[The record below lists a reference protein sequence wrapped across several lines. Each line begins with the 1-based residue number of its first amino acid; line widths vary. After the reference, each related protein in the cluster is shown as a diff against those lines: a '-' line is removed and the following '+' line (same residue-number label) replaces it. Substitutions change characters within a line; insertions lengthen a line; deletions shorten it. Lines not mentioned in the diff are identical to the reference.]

1 MGGSASLGYASDTD
15 DLFVQNL
22 SSLGCPRVVITSCCG
37 QQRGAGQSNQKS
49 FSTEAD
55 NHIKTTGGRRQAAG
69 GRRQAGNIANFILG
83 KKIKTIKK
91 QYLRDK
97 FQAIY
102 LAISA

>member
-1 MGGSASLGYASDTD
+1 MLMGGSASLGYASDTD

-69 GRRQAGNIANFILG
+69 GRRQAAGGRRQAAGG
-83 KKIKTIKK
+83 KYSEFHFGK
-91 QYLRDK
+91 LN
-97 FQAIY
+97 
-102 LAISA
+102 